1 MMYKMCYNDTRNAKY
16 DRSHESLARE
26 QVKVGGET
34 KMAWFDS
41 RRRNKVEN
49 I

>member
-1 MMYKMCYNDTRNAKY
+1 MMYKMCHNDTRNAKY

-34 KMAWFDS
+34 KNNWHGLIAGGGI
-41 RRRNKVEN
+41 K
-49 I
+49 